1 MKRFF
6 LITLIL
12 LSVSGKDFV
21 SARETTI
28 NDNKAVNESVYLY
41 ATKCNA
47 CGGFAMANCEYTAWN
62 INDEK
67 TCTHGYA
74 WGMDVDICRV
84 NAFKKQLERIHN
96 ELPYNHEK
104 GLKIAYKGF

>member
-47 CGGFAMANCEYTAWN
+47 CGGFAMADCEYTAWN
-62 INDEK
+62 IKDEK
-67 TCTHGYA
+67 TGTHGYA
-74 WGMDVDICRV
+74 W
-84 NAFKKQLERIHN
+84 
-96 ELPYNHEK
+96 
-104 GLKIAYKGF
+104 

>member
-6 LITLIL
+6 LITLII
-12 LSVSGKDFV
+12 LSISNKDYV

-47 CGGFAMANCEYTAWN
+47 CGGFAMANCEIYSM
-62 INDEK
+62 E
-67 TCTHGYA
+67 Y
-74 WGMDVDICRV
+74 
-84 NAFKKQLERIHN
+84 
-96 ELPYNHEK
+96 
-104 GLKIAYKGF
+104 